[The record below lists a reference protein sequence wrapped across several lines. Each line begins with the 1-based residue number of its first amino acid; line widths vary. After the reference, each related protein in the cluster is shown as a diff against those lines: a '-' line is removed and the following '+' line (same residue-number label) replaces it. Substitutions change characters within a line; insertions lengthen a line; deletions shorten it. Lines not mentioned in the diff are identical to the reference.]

1 MSIVNLLS
9 IGFSNA
15 LMEFF
20 AILLGTSIL
29 SLMIFNPNAGRPR
42 FPVTHKSS
50 SIFAFDLSR
59 TLFLFTSPKTVTL
72 IDNGPLEVSPP
83 ISSTLN
89 SLQHSKKP
97 FENCFNQSLFAFGI
111 AMASNANIGDAPI
124 AKISETLTAIAFH
137 PILYGSVSA
146 MK

>member
-1 MSIVNLLS
+1 MPLKYDLGQLQNHLKYLLPQLQKGLILSIVNLLS

-15 LMEFF
+15 LMDFF

-29 SLMIFNPNAGRPR
+29 FLIIFNPNAGRPR
-42 FPVTHKSS
+42 SPVTHKSS
-50 SIFAFDLSR
+50 SIFAFDLSK

-72 IDNGPLEVSPP
+72 IDKGPLEVSPP

-97 FENCFNQSLFAFGI
+97 FENCFNQSLFGFW
-111 AMASNANIGDAPI
+111 
-124 AKISETLTAIAFH
+124 H
-137 PILYGSVSA
+137 RYG
-146 MK
+146 K